1 MSINDVIKSRV
12 DEKSQELFDE
22 SYKKLCIDND
32 NVFAVLLFIQWISAV
47 VVAMVVTPFTWIGAQ
62 GLVSVHIYSSLVIG
76 GLLTLFPYYL
86 IKKEPGAVINRY
98 SNVIAQGLYSVL
110 FIHLTGGRIETHFH
124 IFGSLAFF
132 AFYRDV
138 KLLIAGSLVV
148 TIDHFVRGVWYPQ
161 SAFGV
166 FSQSQWRWLEHAG
179 WVVFEDLFLGYACIR
194 GLKEMKLVA
203 HKTAEVMMHY
213 EHLEEIVLERTNLIK
228 DQQMQLVHAS
238 KMSSLGEMAGGIAHE
253 INNPLSVI
261 ANSNKML
268 QRHYYDEN
276 KDPEK
281 VQKYFDNI
289 SRTVVRITKIVQGL
303 RTVSRD
309 TTGEDFIECSVAD
322 LMTDV
327 IGLCNE
333 RFKNHGIKLDIDLND
348 PVYTSVIYCRRVQ
361 LSQVFINLLSN
372 AFDAVENLEE
382 KWVKVECF
390 MKEGDIHFKISDSGS
405 GIPSEIQEKIFQPF
419 FTTKPL
425 GKGTGLGLSLSI
437 SIVKDHEGTFKI
449 DNSTKNTCF
458 LITMPMNIKKA
469 A

>member
-1 MSINDVIKSRV
+1 MHIIEKIQSKV

-22 SYKKLCIDND
+22 SYKQLCIDND
-32 NVFAVLLFIQWISAV
+32 NVFAILLFVQWFSAV
-47 VVAMVVTPFTWIGAQ
+47 AVAMFVSPLTWIGAQ
-62 GLVSVHIYSSLVIG
+62 GLVSVHIYASLIIG

-86 IKKEPGAVINRY
+86 IRKDPGAVINRY

-132 AFYRDV
+132 AFYRDI

-166 FSQSQWRWLEHAG
+166 FSQSEWRWIEHAG
-179 WVVFEDLFLGYACIR
+179 WVVFEDLFLGYACMR

-213 EHLEEIVLERTNLIK
+213 EHLEEIVLERTNMIK
-228 DQQMQLVHAS
+228 EQQMQLVHAS

-261 ANSNKML
+261 ATSNKML
-268 QRHYYDEN
+268 QRHYFDEQ

-309 TTGEDFIECSVAD
+309 TTGEEFIESSVRD
-322 LMTDV
+322 LMNDV
-327 IGLCNE
+327 TGLCSE
-333 RFKNHGIKLDIDLND
+333 RFKNHGVKLDIDLNNS
-348 PVYTSVIYCRRVQ
+348 VYDTIIFCRRVQ

-372 AFDAVENLEE
+372 AFDAVENLDE

-390 MKEGDIHFKISDSGS
+390 MKEGSVQFKISDSGA
-405 GIPSEIQEKIFQPF
+405 GIPKDIQEKIFQPF

-437 SIVKDHEGTFKI
+437 SIVQDHSGSFKI
-449 DNSTKNTCF
+449 DNSNQNTCF
-458 LITMPMNIKKA
+458 LITIPTNIRKA